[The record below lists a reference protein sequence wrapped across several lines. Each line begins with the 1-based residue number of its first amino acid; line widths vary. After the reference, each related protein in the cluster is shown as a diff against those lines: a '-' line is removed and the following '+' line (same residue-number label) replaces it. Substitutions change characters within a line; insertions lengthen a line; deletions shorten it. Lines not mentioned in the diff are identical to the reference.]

1 MPNEDEA
8 IRHRVRTLIES
19 NDVNQQELAKTIGTT
34 ASKLSKSLNGTRRF
48 STYELA
54 AIARHFHTTVDFLV
68 DGKEP
73 SRGALAARN
82 DSHQSEGWKQAA
94 ARAEELDEIEA
105 AMNDLGVAPHADF
118 AWERPALS
126 GLAIADG
133 PELATAARQIL
144 DGHGFDA
151 DMASAI
157 EAAFNIHVVAERF
170 GAGFDGLSW
179 HTDDSRIIIINT
191 DVVWSRQRFTI
202 AHELGHHLAGDVD
215 DVGLVKDLNVM
226 AGASGPARIAE
237 MRANAFAAALL
248 MPADAVRA
256 ECPGGTVSTTRFAS
270 MVGKFQ
276 VSSDALAWRLKSLGL
291 IGDEQRM
298 SLSQMSPE
306 DAAAEGGWIELYQ
319 DLFKHQAR
327 ERVPEAITVR
337 ALNAFLRREVSA
349 RWAAKAIG
357 CEVDAVHR
365 AFDGYSVEPA
375 DDKDPVF
382 AP

>member
-19 NDVNQQELAKTIGTT
+19 NDVNQQELAQTIGTT
-34 ASKLSKSLNGTRRF
+34 PSKLSKSLNGTRRF

-68 DGKEP
+68 DGKMP
-73 SRGALAARN
+73 AKGALAARD
-82 DSHQSEGWKQAA
+82 DSHRSEGWKRAA

-118 AWERPALS
+118 VWKRPALS

-133 PELATAARQIL
+133 PDLAAAARRIL
-144 DGHGFDA
+144 DEHGFEA
-151 DMASAI
+151 DMASSI
-157 EAAFNIHVVAERF
+157 ENAFNIHVVAERF

-179 HTDDSRIIIINT
+179 HTDDSRIIIINI
-191 DVVWSRQRFTI
+191 DAVWSRQRFTI

-215 DVGLVKDLNVM
+215 DAGLVTDLDVM
-226 AGASGPARIAE
+226 ARASGPMRIAE

-248 MPADAVRA
+248 MPADDVAA
-256 ECPGGTVSTTRFAS
+256 KCPDGTVSASQFAS
-270 MVGKFQ
+270 MVGEFR

-291 IGDEQRM
+291 ISDEQR
-298 SLSQMSPE
+298 LGFSQMRPE
-306 DAAAEGGWIELYQ
+306 DAASDGGWIELYQ

-357 CEVDAVHR
+357 CEADVVHQ